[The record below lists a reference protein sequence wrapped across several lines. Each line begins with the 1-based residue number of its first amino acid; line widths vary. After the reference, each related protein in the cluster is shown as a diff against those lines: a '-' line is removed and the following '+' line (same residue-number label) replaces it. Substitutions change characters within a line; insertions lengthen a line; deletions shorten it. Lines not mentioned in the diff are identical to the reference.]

1 MIKSKKLLSILLLF
15 LVSLTAVAATVAL
28 NVSVTTDV
36 VNGSHGTTVNG
47 ILTFTNNGSTDHT
60 IDIVASSTNT
70 NITFGNIAQ
79 TTVTNNSTSTAEYT
93 LLISQF
99 TPAGTYNYTI
109 DYNETTDTNSATFQI
124 EVLSDNTI
132 TETINNDEI
141 TTQNSTQDFV
151 LSLNNIGNTQGSI
164 TNISFPT
171 LTLNWDET
179 VNLTATTIPNS
190 TISVSSNDIQNA
202 TATYTTNVSSEYG
215 DYSGILKYNDENG
228 ALVEETITMRVYE
241 DSYNAGLEI
250 TANFEDITND
260 DDDTYPGDTVRIEDI
275 EINNEYTDNDD
286 DSVNDIELEYR
297 IYFVTDGDEI
307 LDETYSETFDLEEN
321 DDSNLNDID
330 FQIPFDAEEGDYVIE
345 LIVTGEVESD
355 GSDDGDEISNRL
367 YLEFNVEKESRHMI
381 PKDLIADSYCP
392 GETAELNIELAN
404 IGTDDLDEDDD
415 MMIRVKISSFDYDQW
430 HNYTEDIDEGDIETI
445 LINVDIPSN
454 VETGNQYN
462 SPIDLELRPG
472 ALCNLKCR
480 MCGPHSSTQ
489 IQKEIGKNP
498 DLFRGYDAVVEA
510 EEIYSEKN
518 LNFLLKNIN
527 KGKQI
532 KFLGGEPTIMPEV
545 SDILDKLIATDN
557 TNVRIHIT
565 TNCTN
570 TTEQFMNK
578 LKQFTRL
585 SFNYS
590 VDGTDK
596 IVEYIRH
603 PVKFNTINN
612 NLRLYKN
619 IAEDDNISFVLQA
632 YNLFN
637 LYDTIKW
644 AADIEVRVHTELL
657 QNPNWC
663 SVLCIPKE
671 IRDKEL
677 YKTKEL
683 MLNEEYSE
691 WITDPN
697 TNIIPAIDRLLT
709 DNREFGLTH
718 LARNTKIL
726 DKVRH
731 QHIKDYIPELWEIM
745 KEEYNNQSLEYI
757 HDYTRM

>member
-47 ILTFTNNGSTDHT
+47 ILTFTNNGSTNHT
-60 IDIVASSTNT
+60 MDIVASSTDT
-70 NITFGNIAQ
+70 NITFGNITQ
-79 TTVTNNSTSTAEYT
+79 TVVTNNSTSTADYT
-93 LLISQF
+93 LLIAQF

-132 TETINNDEI
+132 TETIDNDEI
-141 TTQNSTQDFV
+141 TTKNSTQDFV

-260 DDDTYPGDTVRIEDI
+260 DD
-275 EINNEYTDNDD
+275 
-286 DSVNDIELEYR
+286 SVNDIELEYR

-367 YLEFNVEKESRHMI
+367 YLEFKVDKESRHMI

-404 IGTDDLDEDDD
+404 IGIDDLDEDDD

-445 LINVDIPSN
+445 LVNVDIPSN
-454 VETGNQYN
+454 VETGNHEVKLYSRHDGN
-462 SPIDLELRPG
+462 SNSNKDGSYLLQILTL
-472 ALCNLKCR
+472 
-480 MCGPHSSTQ
+480 SSTCAGTASSSTTVLSGQ
-489 IQKEIGKNP
+489 SSEEGAQGMNTKYILTVTNNGE
-498 DLFRGYDAVVEA
+498 FAVT
-510 EEIYSEKN
+510 Y
-518 LNFLLKNIN
+518 
-527 KGKQI
+527 
-532 KFLGGEPTIMPEV
+532 
-545 SDILDKLIATDN
+545 
-557 TNVRIHIT
+557 
-565 TNCTN
+565 
-570 TTEQFMNK
+570 
-578 LKQFTRL
+578 
-585 SFNYS
+585 
-590 VDGTDK
+590 
-596 IVEYIRH
+596 
-603 PVKFNTINN
+603 
-612 NLRLYKN
+612 
-619 IAEDDNISFVLQA
+619 
-632 YNLFN
+632 
-637 LYDTIKW
+637 
-644 AADIEVRVHTELL
+644 DIEVVGVDAWGAAVVSPETVSVPAGGTSTFSVYL
-657 QNPNWC
+657 QPGNNAQ
-663 SVLCIPKE
+663 STNNAVVNLKSGGE
-671 IRDKEL
+671 VVSS
-677 YKTKEL
+677 KTL
-683 MLNEEYSE
+683 TLTISGMS
-691 WITDPN
+691 IST
-697 TNIIPAIDRLLT
+697 LT
-709 DNREFGLTH
+709 DSLFG
-718 LARNTKIL
+718 NTFTEIGNTSL
-726 DKVRH
+726 VTIISLLVVFGTAGGAIWLVH
-731 QHIKDYIPELWEIM
+731 GNQIKAS
-745 KEEYNNQSLEYI
+745 KNKKKRRKSKK
-757 HDYTRM
+757 RRK